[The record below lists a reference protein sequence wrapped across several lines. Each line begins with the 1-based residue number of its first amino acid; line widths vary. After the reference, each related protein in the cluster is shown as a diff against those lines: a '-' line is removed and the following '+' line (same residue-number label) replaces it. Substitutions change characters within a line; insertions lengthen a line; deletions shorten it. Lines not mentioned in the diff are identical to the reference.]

1 MNRDIDVILS
11 KMKNNFAYNKKIFL
25 KYFTSLDYRDTLGNS
40 LLHLVISGNGS
51 ERHKQLAINTLLI
64 NGVDPNS
71 KNNCGDTFIH
81 LAIQKGMSLEFVLTI
96 LSAAD
101 KHKFDIN
108 ICNKYGKTIF
118 HDAILFINSYDELLR
133 FVSYLKIYN
142 FNFNVVDSY
151 GCDLNNYI
159 YLNRCSGERENKFS
173 LSQYDDL
180 ISSFNNNLTF
190 NEENKLST
198 KQSYNGGKMMNEA
211 INQSMVI
218 RKYGQILNDK
228 EFLSNPAIGRSEEIF
243 KIIVGLAQDK
253 KMPLLIGP
261 SGCGKTSIVEGLA
274 YNIKM
279 KQVPDFL
286 KDKLIFEISVISAI
300 AGTKYRG
307 DLENN
312 MKEIL
317 DFCQRNKLILFIDEF
332 NLVNSYGVNEE
343 KKSDISVIIQNY
355 IDRYNLKVIGT
366 MTDAEYNKY
375 MADSPLKRR
384 FSKIKISEPNRDIL
398 YNIIVSSFDS
408 FSQKRN
414 ISISNDIS
422 QYMDEIVNTLIEL
435 TDEKHRIQED
445 KVSNP
450 DLVISII
457 DMAYAYA
464 IVNSDNEL
472 KIDYLTQAILGCE
485 RIYPY
490 SKEMAINEINEL
502 SIKKCLVRKRQPV
515 ISLSD
520 YSKR

>member
-25 KYFTSLDYRDTLGNS
+25 KYFTSLNYRDTLGNS

-51 ERHKQLAINTLLI
+51 EGRKQLAINTLLI

-81 LAIQKGMSLEFVLTI
+81 LAIQKRMSLNFVLII
-96 LSAAD
+96 LSSAD

-108 ICNKYGKTIF
+108 ICNNYGKTIF

-190 NEENKLST
+190 NEENKLSN
-198 KQSYNGGKMMNEA
+198 KQSYNGGKIMNEA

-274 YNIKM
+274 YNIKT

-332 NLVNSYGVNEE
+332 NLVNSYGINDD
-343 KKSDISVIIQNY
+343 KKTDISAIIQNY

-366 MTDAEYNKY
+366 MTDNEYDKY
-375 MADSPLKRR
+375 MAVSPLKRR
-384 FSKIKISEPNRDIL
+384 FTKIKISEPNRDIL

-445 KVSNP
+445 KISNP

-472 KIDYLTQAILGCE
+472 KMDYLTQAILGCE

-490 SKEMAINEINEL
+490 SKETAINEINEL

>member
-11 KMKNNFAYNKKIFL
+11 KMKNNFAYNKRIFL
-25 KYFTSLDYRDTLGNS
+25 KYFSSLNYRDNLGNS
-40 LLHLVISGNGS
+40 LLHLIINGNGS
-51 ERHKQLAINTLLI
+51 ERKKQLAINTLLI

-71 KNNCGDTFIH
+71 KNNCGDTFIN
-81 LAIQKGMSLEFVLTI
+81 LAIIKKLSLDFILTI

-101 KHKFDIN
+101 KHKFNIN
-108 ICNKYGKTIF
+108 TRNNYGKTIF
-118 HDAILFINSYDELLR
+118 HDAILFMNSYDELLR

-151 GCDLNNYI
+151 GCDLNNFI

-173 LSQYDDL
+173 LSQYDYL
-180 ISSFNNNLTF
+180 INSFSNNLTF
-190 NEENKLST
+190 NEENNFFT
-198 KQSYNGGKMMNEA
+198 KRSYSGGKIMNEA

-332 NLVNSYGVNEE
+332 NLVNSYGINDD
-343 KKSDISVIIQNY
+343 KKTDISAIIQNY
-355 IDRYNLKVIGT
+355 IDRYDLKVIGS
-366 MTDAEYNKY
+366 MTDNEYDKY
-375 MADSPLKRR
+375 MAVSPLKRR
-384 FSKIKISEPNRDIL
+384 FTKIKISEPNRDIL
-398 YNIIVSSFDS
+398 YNIIVSSFNS

-414 ISISNDIS
+414 IIISNDVS
-422 QYMDEIVNTLIEL
+422 QYMDEIINTLIEL

-445 KVSNP
+445 KVCNP

-464 IVNSDNEL
+464 IVNNDDEL
-472 KIDYLTQAILGCE
+472 KMDYLTQAISGSE
-485 RIYPY
+485 RVYPY
-490 SKEMAINEINEL
+490 SKEMAINEIDEL
-502 SIKKCLVRKRQPV
+502 SIKKCLIRKKQSV
-515 ISLSD
+515 INFD
-520 YSKR
+520 DFNKR